1 MASRPLVVHVVG
13 ARPNYMKVAPVYAA
27 LERRGNVEQ
36 RLIHTGQHYD
46 AIMKDVFFAELP
58 LPRPHVAA
66 RRSDDSRTR
75 LIETRS
81 ACSPTS
87 SPSWSSWPATSTRHL
102 PARSP
107 RPNAGITV
115 CHIESGLRSGDWSM
129 PEERNRVITDHLST
143 LLLTHSDDANKNL
156 VAEALTARI
165 SFVGNTMI
173 DTLRA
178 NEGAALELEAWREFG
193 LEPGRY
199 VLVTLHRPSLVDDPD
214 LLARTIAALDDVA
227 ESLPV
232 IFPVHPRTRKNLD
245 GSTRVL
251 LTEPLPYRQF
261 LSLEAKAAAVVTDS
275 GGIQEET
282 TVLRI
287 PCFTLRENTER
298 PITIELGTNT
308 LLGLEPER
316 LRELPDAARGAEA
329 RPDPAALGWAGGRTG
344 SRRDRT
350 PRGRSHGLKVWVDMT
365 ASAHVLVFRPLI
377 QLLRERGDEVE
388 ITARDYAQTLQLLEL
403 HGLEA
408 TVDRPPR
415 RTFAARQGTLA
426 HLAPAR
432 AAQVGAAARLR
443 PRAGARLARA
453 HDDVRAGSAS
463 RARRRTT
470 TSSRRCST
478 SSACAPRRR
487 WSCRTRSPP
496 SGSHTSAS
504 SRRSFCAIPA

>member
-13 ARPNYMKVAPVYAA
+13 ARPNYMKVAPVYAE
-27 LERRGNVEQ
+27 LERRNNLEQ

-58 LPRPHVAA
+58 LPRPHVALDA
-66 RRSDDSRTR
+66 QTTEDALVGLEGVFTELRPDLVIVAGDVN
-75 LIETRS
+75 
-81 ACSPTS
+81 
-87 SPSWSSWPATSTRHL
+87 STL
-102 PARSP
+102 AGAVAASKC
-107 RPNAGITV
+107 GITV

-143 LLLTHSDDANKNL
+143 LLLTHSDDADKNL

-199 VLVTLHRPSLVDDPD
+199 VLVTLHRPRLVDDPD
-214 LLARTIAALDDVA
+214 LLARTIAALDHVA

-251 LTEPLPYRQF
+251 MTEPLPYRQF

-282 TVLRI
+282 TVLRV

-316 LRELPDAARGAEA
+316 LRELPTLLAE
-329 RPDPAALGWAGGRTG
+329 PKHGQIPPLWDGHAG
-344 SRRDRT
+344 
-350 PRGRSHGLKVWVDMT
+350 
-365 ASAHVLVFRPLI
+365 
-377 QLLRERGDEVE
+377 E
-388 ITARDYAQTLQLLEL
+388 
-403 HGLEA
+403 
-408 TVDRPPR
+408 
-415 RTFAARQGTLA
+415 
-426 HLAPAR
+426 R
-432 AAQVGAAARLR
+432 AAEEIERLVVGVTA
-443 PRAGARLARA
+443 
-453 HDDVRAGSAS
+453 
-463 RARRRTT
+463 
-470 TSSRRCST
+470 
-478 SSACAPRRR
+478 
-487 WSCRTRSPP
+487 
-496 SGSHTSAS
+496 
-504 SRRSFCAIPA
+504 

>member
-13 ARPNYMKVAPVYAA
+13 ARPNYMKVAPVYAE
-27 LERRGNVEQ
+27 LERRGNLEQ

-58 LPRPHVAA
+58 LPRPHVALDA
-66 RRSDDSRTR
+66 QTTEDA
-75 LIETRS
+75 LIGLEGVFTELRPDLVIV
-81 ACSPTS
+81 AGDVN
-87 SPSWSSWPATSTRHL
+87 STL
-102 PARSP
+102 
-107 RPNAGITV
+107 AGAVAASKCAIPV

-143 LLLTHSDDANKNL
+143 LLLTHSDDADKNL
-156 VAEALTARI
+156 VAEALSARI

-178 NEGAALELEAWREFG
+178 NEDAALELEAWREFG
-193 LEPGRY
+193 LEPGGY
-199 VLVTLHRPSLVDDPD
+199 VLVTLHRPRLVDDPD
-214 LLARTIAALDDVA
+214 LLARTIAALDNVA

-261 LSLEAKAAAVVTDS
+261 LSLEAKAAGVVTDS

-316 LRELPDAARGAEA
+316 LRELPTLLAE
-329 RPDPAALGWAGGRTG
+329 PKHGQIPPLWDGHAG
-344 SRRDRT
+344 
-350 PRGRSHGLKVWVDMT
+350 
-365 ASAHVLVFRPLI
+365 
-377 QLLRERGDEVE
+377 E
-388 ITARDYAQTLQLLEL
+388 
-403 HGLEA
+403 
-408 TVDRPPR
+408 
-415 RTFAARQGTLA
+415 
-426 HLAPAR
+426 R
-432 AAQVGAAARLR
+432 AAEEIE
-443 PRAGARLARA
+443 RLAVGVTA
-453 HDDVRAGSAS
+453 
-463 RARRRTT
+463 
-470 TSSRRCST
+470 
-478 SSACAPRRR
+478 
-487 WSCRTRSPP
+487 
-496 SGSHTSAS
+496 
-504 SRRSFCAIPA
+504 

>member
-13 ARPNYMKVAPVYAA
+13 ARPNYMKVAPVYAE

-58 LPRPHVAA
+58 LPRPHVALDA
-66 RRSDDSRTR
+66 QTTEDA
-75 LIETRS
+75 LIGLEGVFTELRPDLVIV
-81 ACSPTS
+81 AGDVN
-87 SPSWSSWPATSTRHL
+87 STL
-102 PARSP
+102 
-107 RPNAGITV
+107 AGAVAASKCAIPV

-143 LLLTHSDDANKNL
+143 LLLTHSDDADKNL
-156 VAEALTARI
+156 AAEALSARI

-178 NEGAALELEAWREFG
+178 NEDAALELEAWREFG

-199 VLVTLHRPSLVDDPD
+199 VLVTLHRPRLVDDPD
-214 LLARTIAALDDVA
+214 LLAQTIAALDNVA

-308 LLGLEPER
+308 LFGLEPER
-316 LRELPDAARGAEA
+316 LRELPTLLAE
-329 RPDPAALGWAGGRTG
+329 PKHGQIPPLWDGHAG
-344 SRRDRT
+344 
-350 PRGRSHGLKVWVDMT
+350 
-365 ASAHVLVFRPLI
+365 
-377 QLLRERGDEVE
+377 E
-388 ITARDYAQTLQLLEL
+388 
-403 HGLEA
+403 
-408 TVDRPPR
+408 
-415 RTFAARQGTLA
+415 
-426 HLAPAR
+426 R
-432 AAQVGAAARLR
+432 AAEEIERLVVGVTA
-443 PRAGARLARA
+443 
-453 HDDVRAGSAS
+453 
-463 RARRRTT
+463 
-470 TSSRRCST
+470 
-478 SSACAPRRR
+478 
-487 WSCRTRSPP
+487 
-496 SGSHTSAS
+496 
-504 SRRSFCAIPA
+504 

>member
-13 ARPNYMKVAPVYAA
+13 ARPNYMKVAPVYAE
-27 LERRGNVEQ
+27 LERRGNLEQ

-58 LPRPHVAA
+58 LPRPHVALDA
-66 RRSDDSRTR
+66 QTTEDA
-75 LIETRS
+75 LIGLEGVFTELRPDLVIV
-81 ACSPTS
+81 AGDVN
-87 SPSWSSWPATSTRHL
+87 STL
-102 PARSP
+102 AGAVAASKC
-107 RPNAGITV
+107 GITV

-143 LLLTHSDDANKNL
+143 LLLTHSDDADKNL
-156 VAEALTARI
+156 VAEALTAKI

-193 LEPGRY
+193 LEPGQY
-199 VLVTLHRPSLVDDPD
+199 VLVTLHRPRLVDDPD

-245 GSTRVL
+245 GSTRIL

-308 LLGLEPER
+308 LLGLQPER
-316 LRELPDAARGAEA
+316 LRELPALLAE
-329 RPDPAALGWAGGRTG
+329 PKHGQIPPLWDGHAG
-344 SRRDRT
+344 
-350 PRGRSHGLKVWVDMT
+350 
-365 ASAHVLVFRPLI
+365 
-377 QLLRERGDEVE
+377 E
-388 ITARDYAQTLQLLEL
+388 
-403 HGLEA
+403 
-408 TVDRPPR
+408 
-415 RTFAARQGTLA
+415 
-426 HLAPAR
+426 R
-432 AAQVGAAARLR
+432 AAEEIERLVVGVTA
-443 PRAGARLARA
+443 
-453 HDDVRAGSAS
+453 
-463 RARRRTT
+463 
-470 TSSRRCST
+470 
-478 SSACAPRRR
+478 
-487 WSCRTRSPP
+487 
-496 SGSHTSAS
+496 
-504 SRRSFCAIPA
+504 

>member
-13 ARPNYMKVAPVYAA
+13 ARPNYMKVAPVYAE
-27 LERRGNVEQ
+27 LERRGNLEQ

-58 LPRPHVAA
+58 LPRPHVALDA
-66 RRSDDSRTR
+66 QTTEDA
-75 LIETRS
+75 LIGLEGVFTELGPDLVIV
-81 ACSPTS
+81 AGDVN
-87 SPSWSSWPATSTRHL
+87 STL
-102 PARSP
+102 
-107 RPNAGITV
+107 AGAVAASKLGMTV

-143 LLLTHSDDANKNL
+143 LLLTHSDDADKNL
-156 VAEALTARI
+156 VAEGLTDRI

-173 DTLRA
+173 ETLRA
-178 NEGAALELEAWREFG
+178 SEGAALELETWREFG
-193 LEPGRY
+193 LEPGEY
-199 VLVTLHRPSLVDDPD
+199 VLVTLHRPRLVDDPD

-316 LRELPDAARGAEA
+316 LRELPTLLAE
-329 RPDPAALGWAGGRTG
+329 PKHGQIPPLWDGHAG
-344 SRRDRT
+344 
-350 PRGRSHGLKVWVDMT
+350 
-365 ASAHVLVFRPLI
+365 
-377 QLLRERGDEVE
+377 E
-388 ITARDYAQTLQLLEL
+388 
-403 HGLEA
+403 
-408 TVDRPPR
+408 
-415 RTFAARQGTLA
+415 
-426 HLAPAR
+426 R
-432 AAQVGAAARLR
+432 AAEEIERLIVGVTA
-443 PRAGARLARA
+443 
-453 HDDVRAGSAS
+453 
-463 RARRRTT
+463 
-470 TSSRRCST
+470 
-478 SSACAPRRR
+478 
-487 WSCRTRSPP
+487 
-496 SGSHTSAS
+496 
-504 SRRSFCAIPA
+504 

>member
-13 ARPNYMKVAPVYAA
+13 ARPNYMKVAPVYAE
-27 LERRGNVEQ
+27 LERRGNLEQ

-58 LPRPHVAA
+58 LPRPHVALDA
-66 RRSDDSRTR
+66 QTTEDA
-75 LIETRS
+75 LIGLEAVFTELRPDLVIV
-81 ACSPTS
+81 AGDVN
-87 SPSWSSWPATSTRHL
+87 STL
-102 PARSP
+102 
-107 RPNAGITV
+107 AGAVAASKCGLAV

-143 LLLTHSDDANKNL
+143 LLLTHSDDADKNL

-199 VLVTLHRPSLVDDPD
+199 VLVTLHRPRLVDDPD
-214 LLARTIAALDDVA
+214 LLARTIAALDHVA

-316 LRELPDAARGAEA
+316 LRELPTLLAE
-329 RPDPAALGWAGGRTG
+329 PKHGQIPPLWDGQAG
-344 SRRDRT
+344 
-350 PRGRSHGLKVWVDMT
+350 
-365 ASAHVLVFRPLI
+365 
-377 QLLRERGDEVE
+377 E
-388 ITARDYAQTLQLLEL
+388 
-403 HGLEA
+403 
-408 TVDRPPR
+408 
-415 RTFAARQGTLA
+415 
-426 HLAPAR
+426 R
-432 AAQVGAAARLR
+432 AAEEIERLVVGVTA
-443 PRAGARLARA
+443 
-453 HDDVRAGSAS
+453 
-463 RARRRTT
+463 
-470 TSSRRCST
+470 
-478 SSACAPRRR
+478 
-487 WSCRTRSPP
+487 
-496 SGSHTSAS
+496 
-504 SRRSFCAIPA
+504 